1 MIEWLYANLS
11 TIMISA
17 VIAAVLV
24 LAVLS
29 LVRDKKKGKSITCSG
44 SCGNCGAC
52 KGCSAVANKD
62 NNVKTTSAK

>member
-11 TIMISA
+11 TIIISA

-24 LAVLS
+24 LAVVS

-44 SCGNCGAC
+44 SCGSCDAC
-52 KGCSAVANKD
+52 MGCSAGADKNNNK
-62 NNVKTTSAK
+62 KPTSAN